1 MSPQASADLDE
12 TRPPRA
18 GEELDSGRLAAFLAA
33 HVPAA
38 EGGGRLEVQVEQ
50 FPGGHSNLTYLLRL
64 GDGRELVLR
73 RPPVGS
79 KVKAAHD
86 MGREFRVLSRLAPAW
101 GKAPRPLVECDDES
115 VIGCR
120 FYIMERLRGV
130 ILRREP
136 PPGVEL
142 DPDTARRAGHALIDG
157 LVELHAIDYQAIG
170 LGDLGRPDGYA
181 ERQVRG
187 WTERYAGSKTDD
199 IPSVTRVAGWLAD
212 NRPASGPPA
221 LIHNDFKFD
230 NVVLAPGDI
239 TRIIGVLDWE
249 MATLGDPLMD
259 LGTTLAYWIEAGD
272 PEPLKS
278 MRFGP
283 TAMPGMMTRA
293 EVAERYA
300 ERSGRPVGD
309 IVFYYAFGL
318 FKTAVVLQ
326 QIYYRWK
333 QGLTQ
338 DPRFA
343 PLIHAVG
350 LLCDRAAGAIEERSL

>member
-1 MSPQASADLDE
+1 VSDGGE

-18 GEELDSGRLAAFLAA
+18 GEELDAARLAAYLGEHLPGADGQPIA
-33 HVPAA
+33 
-38 EGGGRLEVQVEQ
+38 LEVEQ

-64 GDGRELVLR
+64 ADGRELVLR

-86 MGREFRVLSRLAPAW
+86 MGREFRVLSRLAGAW
-101 GKAPRPLVECDDES
+101 AKTPRPLLECDDES
-115 VIGCR
+115 VLGCR
-120 FYIMERLRGV
+120 FYVMERLRGV
-130 ILRREP
+130 ILRKEP
-136 PPGVEL
+136 PPGLSL
-142 DPDTARRAGHALIDG
+142 DPDTARRASEAVVDG
-157 LVELHAIDYQAIG
+157 MVELHAIDYQAIG
-170 LGDLGRPDGYA
+170 LGDLGHPDGYV

-187 WTERYAGSKTDD
+187 WTERYGGSRTDD
-199 IPSVTRVAGWLAD
+199 IPSVIRVAEWLAAH
-212 NRPASGPPA
+212 RPESGPPA

-230 NVVLAPGDI
+230 NLVLAPDDV

-249 MATLGDPLMD
+249 MSTVGDPLMD
-259 LGTTLAYWIEAGD
+259 LGTALAYWVEDGD
-272 PEPLKS
+272 PEPFRG

-283 TAMPGMMTRA
+283 TTLPGMLTRA
-293 EVAERYA
+293 EVAARYA
-300 ERSGRPVGD
+300 ARSGRPVDD
-309 IVFYYAFGL
+309 IVFYFAFGL
-318 FKTAVVLQ
+318 FKTAVVVQ

-350 LLCDRAAGAIEERSL
+350 LLCDRAAAAIERRSL